1 MHWSWGHFVEFA
13 LTPAGALYFLVL
25 PVVLLLVTSVVYLA
39 ETKLHKRPSQIL
51 ILSLAAYDAAWLV
64 QAAQWLAWYLFPQ
77 LPGLA
82 AGLVFITTVFI
93 APMVSYLA
101 VLITFNCSPQE
112 ALRFWGRWIV
122 PIAVLLFMFAG
133 IGAGF
138 SCP

>member
-1 MHWSWGHFVEFA
+1 MHWSWSHFAQFWQ
-13 LTPAGALYFLVL
+13 TPAGVLYFLVL

-39 ETKLHKRPSQIL
+39 ERKLHKRPSHIL

-64 QAAQWLAWYLFPQ
+64 QAIQWMAWVLFPQ

-93 APMVSYLA
+93 APAVTYLV
-101 VLITFNCSPQE
+101 VLIIFQCSPLE
-112 ALRFWGRWIV
+112 ALRIWGRWIV
-122 PIAVLLFMFAG
+122 PIAILFFVFAG

-138 SCP
+138 A